1 MRRVLLIISI
11 LLPLCCCTKKAIV
24 PADPDVIDD
33 GRTEVR
39 ASIADYAGSAF
50 IWQPSSRIGIYDS
63 EGRENVRY
71 TLQGSYAGK
80 DGEVSLYGPTI
91 GGSLVAYYPYSSKG
105 YRCVA
110 DHRQPVLA
118 EQVAG
123 ASASQHLA
131 LNAVLVAEAGDDGR
145 FLFSYEGGN
154 TGLLHLSLN
163 CPVEGPVRKVVIHC
177 PGAPL
182 AGSVS
187 LSAEADPLVS
197 DGSHYLTLTEVG
209 RPCTASAPLEVW
221 GQVPAGRYEHLTI
234 TVFSAEGSATAS
246 IAGPVNVPA
255 GGSADAS
262 AGSAPSDASNEDLTI
277 IDGTYE

>member
-1 MRRVLLIISI
+1 MRKVLLIISFI
-11 LLPLCCCTKKAIV
+11 LPLCCCTKKAEV
-24 PADPDVIDD
+24 PADPDIIDD

-39 ASIADYAGSAF
+39 ASVADYAGSAF

-63 EGRENVRY
+63 EGRQNVRY

-105 YRCVA
+105 YPCVA
-110 DHRQPVLA
+110 DHRQPVQA

-123 ASASQHLA
+123 ASAKEHLTI
-131 LNAVLVAEAGDDGR
+131 NSVLVAEAGEDGR

-154 TGLLHLSLN
+154 AGLLHLSLN
-163 CPVEGPVRKVVIHC
+163 CPVEGLVQKVVIHC

-182 AGSVS
+182 AGGVS
-187 LSAEADPLVS
+187 LSAEAEPFVS
-197 DGSHYLTLTEVG
+197 DGSYYLTLTDVK
-209 RPCTASAPLEVW
+209 RPSTASAPLEVW
-221 GQVPAGRYEHLTI
+221 GQVPAGRYEHLTV
-234 TVFSAEGSATAS
+234 TVFTAGESATAS

-255 GGSADAS
+255 GGCADAAATS
-262 AGSAPSDASNEDLTI
+262 SPSDASNEDLTI